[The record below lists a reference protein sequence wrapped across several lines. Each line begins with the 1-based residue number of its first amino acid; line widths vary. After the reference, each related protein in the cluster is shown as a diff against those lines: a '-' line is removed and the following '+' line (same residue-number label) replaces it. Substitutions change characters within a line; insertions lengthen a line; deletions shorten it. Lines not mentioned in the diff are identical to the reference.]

1 MVAALIHGGLGLS
14 PAMAFLI
21 TGAFVVAFVVA
32 LQFAGALVLGG
43 LTGTILG

>member
-1 MVAALIHGGLGLS
+1 
-14 PAMAFLI
+14 MAFLI